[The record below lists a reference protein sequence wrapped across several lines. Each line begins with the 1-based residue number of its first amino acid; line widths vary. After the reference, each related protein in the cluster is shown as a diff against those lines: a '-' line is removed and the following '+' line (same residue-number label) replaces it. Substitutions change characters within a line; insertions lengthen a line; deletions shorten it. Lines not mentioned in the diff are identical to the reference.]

1 MKLYKII
8 ATLPDRT
15 TGTGRNMVTHVG
27 RSITCRAGLT
37 YSNALDIKSQLQ
49 SRRFTVLQQLCA
61 NLDREQIETIISNAA
76 TFSVEEQSVTAQ

>member
-8 ATLPDRT
+8 ATLPDKT
-15 TGTGRNMVTHVG
+15 TGEGRNTITHVG
-27 RSITCRAGLT
+27 QAITCRTGLT

-49 SRRFTVLQQLCA
+49 SRRFTVLQQLCSG
-61 NLDREQIETIISNAA
+61 LDRDQIEAIISNAA

>member
-15 TGTGRNMVTHVG
+15 TGEGRSAITHVG
-27 RSITCRAGLT
+27 LAITCRAGLT
-37 YSNALDIKSQLQ
+37 YNRALDIKSQLQ

-61 NLDREQIETIISNAA
+61 NLDKEQIESIISNAA
-76 TFSVEEQSVTAQ
+76 TFSVEEQDAPAQ